1 MAACGCRTTMRSA
14 WWPTEE
20 IGLPRSVAEQI
31 MIHFG
36 KAVPGD
42 FEYEPM
48 PEAPSSESALP
59 ESELGFEAVELP
71 ESELELLELP
81 EPE

>member
-1 MAACGCRTTMRSA
+1 MVADLEG
-14 WWPTEE
+14 
-20 IGLPRSVAEQI
+20 IGLPRSAIEQI